1 MDSNKLESFP
11 LETERNTLDVAGGGS
26 DIEAS
31 VLDEIL
37 SVESEKS
44 TSKLDEGSASGQQ
57 QKEVTVCEV
66 TIYKSLTKSKQW
78 SCSTFFSSAF
88 FLVLLLHKCILSR
101 RGLFVEVVKVL
112 RNTSMIL
119 FLTRHLIF
127 LLNWML
133 FRKRYQSMPNT
144 QPSTWIMN
152 QL

>member
-78 SCSTFFSSAF
+78 SCSTFFLVHFSSCFYFINVF
-88 FLVLLLHKCILSR
+88 FPGVGCSWR
-101 RGLFVEVVKVL
+101 
-112 RNTSMIL
+112 
-119 FLTRHLIF
+119 
-127 LLNWML
+127 
-133 FRKRYQSMPNT
+133 
-144 QPSTWIMN
+144 
-152 QL
+152 